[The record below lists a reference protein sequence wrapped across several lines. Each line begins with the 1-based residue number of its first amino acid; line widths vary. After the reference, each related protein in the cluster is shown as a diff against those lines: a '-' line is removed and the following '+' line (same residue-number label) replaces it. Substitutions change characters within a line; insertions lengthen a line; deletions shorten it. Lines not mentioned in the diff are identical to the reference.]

1 MSLLPP
7 NASPAE
13 RVLAE
18 LMTRV
23 LSIPSRV
30 QVLWSAEHCPP
41 AHLPWLAWS
50 LSVDDWHP
58 DWPTERKRVVTAA
71 SYHVHRVKGTVGAV
85 RTALAANGYNS
96 RVVEWFEES
105 PPATPGTFALEFA
118 LPDGIGYTLHHYSD
132 AERIALST
140 KNVRSHLRALRAR
153 VRTFAQVHTASAS
166 FCGERATLLPY
177 QIHHIEL
184 TPAIHAGPACHSA
197 EITTLYPSS

>member
-105 PPATPGTFALEFA
+105 PPATPATFAVEFD
-118 LPDGIGYTLHHYSD
+118 LPDDNRSDHYSD
-132 AERIALST
+132 AERIALQT
-140 KNVRSHLRALRAR
+140 KNVRSHLRRLRAVAR
-153 VRTFAQVHTASAS
+153 RHVDVRIGILTVTG
-166 FCGERATLLPY
+166 CTTTIWPY
-177 QIHHIEL
+177 QISDIDNHGQLYVAAASITSE
-184 TPAIHAGPACHSA
+184 TTCIYPAS
-197 EITTLYPSS
+197 